1 MGAQR
6 HRDRILVVEDERHMR
21 EILRMLLESE
31 GYQVTGAE
39 NGDHGV
45 ELLGKE
51 IFNLVITDIKMPG
64 VDGFGVLKKAIEVS
78 PETVVIMIT
87 AFGTM
92 ESALEAMKMGAYDY
106 VHKPFKIDEIRL
118 IVKKALEKQKM
129 QRQLSLLRQRAA
141 LEPDE
146 HIVARS
152 PAMKELM
159 RMLPRVAESRANVL
173 ITGESGTGK
182 DLMANAIHAL
192 SPRKE
197 ADFVAINCAALPEGL
212 LESELFGYMRGA
224 FTGASQ
230 NKQGYFELADKGTIF
245 LDEIGEM
252 SVQLQ
257 SKLLRVIETGVFRR
271 LGGTTDITV
280 DARIISATNK
290 DLDAAVKGGAFRED
304 LFYRLNAIPLRL
316 PPLRERREDIP
327 ALIDHFL
334 KKRNKDRRFD
344 KNALDALVN
353 HAWRGNIRE
362 LENVVER
369 ILLFSDGQVIRI
381 GDIPAGITGDCQGAH
396 DLPAPGEGFALETL
410 LEDIEK
416 DYLLKS
422 LARTGGKKTE
432 AARLLGLSFRSFRHR
447 LAKYGIE

>member
-6 HRDRILVVEDERHMR
+6 QGDRILVVEDEQHMR
-21 EILRMLLESE
+21 EILVMLLESE
-31 GYQVTGAE
+31 GFQVVGAE
-39 NGDHGV
+39 DGV
-45 ELLGKE
+45 RGVDLLGKE
-51 IFNLVITDIKMPG
+51 IFSLVITDIKMPG
-64 VDGFGVLKKAIEVS
+64 VDGFGVLKKALEVS
-78 PETVVIMIT
+78 PETVVIMMT

-141 LEPDE
+141 IEPDE
-146 HIVARS
+146 NIVARS
-152 PAMKELM
+152 PAMKEIL
-159 RMLPRVAESRANVL
+159 RMLPRVAESKANVL

-182 DLMANAIHAL
+182 DLIANAIHNL

-224 FTGASQ
+224 FTGAAQ

-252 SVQLQ
+252 SVHLQ

-290 DLDAAVKGGAFRED
+290 NLDAAVRDGTFRED

-334 KKRNKDRRFD
+334 KKKDEGRHFD
-344 KNALDALVN
+344 KKALDALVGY
-353 HAWRGNIRE
+353 AWRGNIRE

-369 ILLFSDGQVIRI
+369 ILLFSDGQVIRLE
-381 GDIPAGITGDCQGAH
+381 DIPSGITDCSGANL
-396 DLPAPGEGFALETL
+396 LPALGEGFSLETL
-410 LEDIEK
+410 LQDLEK

-422 LARTGGKKTE
+422 LVRTGGKKTE